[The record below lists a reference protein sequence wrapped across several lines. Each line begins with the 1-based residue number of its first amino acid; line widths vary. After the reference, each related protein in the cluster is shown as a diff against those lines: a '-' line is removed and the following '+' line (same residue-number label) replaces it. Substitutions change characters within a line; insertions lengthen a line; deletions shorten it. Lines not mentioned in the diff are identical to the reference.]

1 MKSKIRNNYLYNVVY
16 QILTIIIPLVTTPY
30 ISRVLGAEKIGIY
43 SYRMSIAQYF
53 VMFSMLGIVNY
64 GQRTCAAVRD
74 DKRKLSQNFFEI
86 YGCQIVTSVVSL
98 LAYLILITV
107 LNGEQ
112 RIIATVLISYILSAL
127 LDISWFFYAL
137 EEFKITTIRNTVIK
151 LGSVLC
157 IFVFVKSA
165 SDLWKYA
172 LIMSL
177 GTTIGVAVYWPLLHR
192 WISPVKVKKKNILKH
207 IKPILIL
214 FVPVVAVSLYRYMD
228 KIMLG
233 ALATMTETG
242 YYENAE
248 KLVNMPLGFINAL
261 GVVMLPRMSNLLSKE
276 DTESEAKK
284 IIEYSMLFV
293 CFLSC
298 GMAFGISAVAPN
310 VIAILMGEEF
320 VKCSAI
326 VRVLSISMVFFS
338 FANVIRTQYLIPQ
351 KKDKSYI
358 ISVFSG
364 AIVNLCFNYLLIP
377 IMQSTGAALG
387 TVMAEFTVCAV
398 QALAVAKEIPIK
410 RYVKRGIP
418 FVFIGGIMYVAVFKL
433 SAVTG
438 NVFAA
443 LIIQIL
449 VGVLVYVALSV
460 VYVFCADREIIFKI
474 QKNLKKDKG

>member
-16 QILTIIIPLVTTPY
+16 LLLTIIIPLVTTPY

-74 DKRKLSQNFFEI
+74 DKSRLSQTFCEI
-86 YGCQIVTSVVSL
+86 YGCQVITSAVSL
-98 LAYLILITV
+98 LAYFVLTTV

-112 RIIATVLISYILSAL
+112 KLIGTVLIFYILSAL
-127 LDISWFFYAL
+127 LYISWFFYEL
-137 EEFKITTIRNTVIK
+137 EVFKIITIRNTIIK
-151 LGSVLC
+151 LVSVVC
-157 IFVFVKSA
+157 IFTFVKSA
-165 SDLWKYA
+165 ADLWKYA

-177 GTTIGVAVYWPLLHR
+177 GTTVGVAIYWPLLNK
-192 WISPVKVKKKNILKH
+192 WIFPVKFEKKNIIKH
-207 IKPILIL
+207 VKPILIL
-214 FVPVVAVSLYRYMD
+214 FIPVVAVSLYRYMD

-233 ALATMTETG
+233 VLATKIETG

-261 GVVMLPRMSNLLSKE
+261 GIVMLPRMSNLLSKE
-276 DTESEAKK
+276 DTENEAKK
-284 IIEYSMLFV
+284 IIDYSMLFV

-310 VIAILMGEEF
+310 IVSILMGEKF
-320 VKCSAI
+320 AKCSI
-326 VRVLSISMVFFS
+326 IIRVLSMSMLFFS

-364 AIVNLCFNYLLIP
+364 AIVNLVVNYMLIP
-377 IMQSTGAALG
+377 KMQSTGAAIG
-387 TVMAEFTVCAV
+387 TVMAEFTVCAIQTV
-398 QALAVAKEIPIK
+398 AVAKEIPIK
-410 RYVKRGIP
+410 RYAMRGVP
-418 FVFIGGIMYVAVFKL
+418 FIFIGGSMYVGVTKL
-433 SAVTG
+433 SRLSA
-438 NVFAA
+438 NVFVT
-443 LIIQIL
+443 LVVQVL
-449 VGVLVYVALSV
+449 VGILIYGILSLL
-460 VYVFCADREIIFKI
+460 YVFCTDKKLLFKAT
-474 QKNLKKDKG
+474 KALKKG